1 MGSERRR
8 EKRIPTREC
17 FVECTS
23 ISFWNFLK
31 KPTPET
37 YPLVDIS
44 KGGCHL
50 LATSG
55 MALALS
61 VRLHL
66 MVPKDPKPVE
76 VLGSVAW
83 CKRSS
88 AKNRDEIFFSIG
100 IRFVKFP
107 AKERER
113 FEMLLL
119 TKRFDKPTGAASKIV
134 PAEALASKAR

>member
-8 EKRIPTREC
+8 EKRLPTREC
-17 FVECTS
+17 FVECCAQ
-23 ISFWNFLK
+23 SFWNFLK

-37 YPLVDIS
+37 FPLVDIS
-44 KGGCHL
+44 KGGCQV
-50 LATSG
+50 LASSG
-55 MALALS
+55 MALGLS

-66 MVPKDPKPVE
+66 MVPRDPRPVE
-76 VLGSVAW
+76 VMGKVAW

-88 AKNRDEIFFSIG
+88 AKNRDEVFFSIG
-100 IRFVKFP
+100 IQFVRFP

-119 TKRFDKPTGAASKIV
+119 TKRFEKPSGGTKVIAPPPTAM
-134 PAEALASKAR
+134 KA

>member
-1 MGSERRR
+1 MGAERRR
-8 EKRIPTREC
+8 EKRVPTREC
-17 FVECTS
+17 FVECCAQ
-23 ISFWNFLK
+23 SFWNFLK

-37 YPLVDIS
+37 FPLVDIS
-44 KGGCHL
+44 KGGCQV

-55 MALALS
+55 MALGLS

-66 MVPKDPKPVE
+66 MVPKEPNPVE

-100 IRFVKFP
+100 IRFAKFQ

-113 FEMLLL
+113 FDLLLL
-119 TKRFDKPTGAASKIV
+119 TKRFEKPTGATSKIV
-134 PAEALASKAR
+134 PAAATAKAL